1 MDVTRP
7 IRTTPRSRPRGP
19 SWRRIVIYTVALA
32 AAVVLSG
39 PLIWMLS
46 ASIMTKS
53 EILATPPTLLPAQPQ
68 WSNYADVF
76 DQVPFVRYLAN
87 SMIVATGVTLASLG
101 LQSMAGYAL
110 ARLRF
115 RGRDALFLVI
125 LSTLMIP
132 FVVIVVPLFVLVHAL
147 GGINTYWGLILPL
160 IPNAYGLF
168 LFRQFFRSMPRELE
182 DAAVVDGAGPFQVFL
197 RIAVPLARPIFAA
210 LGALYF
216 LVNWNTFLW
225 PLIVSQDSDM
235 WTVQVGMQ
243 NFAGQHVIHWEL
255 IMAGSVVAI
264 VPGMILFFFLQRRL
278 VEGIKLTGLRG

>member
-1 MDVTRP
+1 MTRP
-7 IRTTPRSRPRGP
+7 AQAARHSRPRGP
-19 SWRRIVIYTVALA
+19 SWRRAVTYTIALA
-32 AAVVLSG
+32 AAIVLTG
-39 PLIWMLS
+39 PLIWMVS

-53 EILATPPTLLPAQPQ
+53 EIVASPPSLFPAQPQ
-68 WSNYADVF
+68 WSNYSEVF
-76 DQVPFVRYLAN
+76 EQVPFARYIVN
-87 SMIVATGVTLASLG
+87 SLIVATGVTGASLV

-115 RGRDALFLVI
+115 RGRNALFIVT

-132 FVVIVVPLFVLVHAL
+132 FVVILVPLFVLVHAM
-147 GGINTYWGLILPL
+147 GWINTYWGLIIPL

-168 LFRQFFRSMPRELE
+168 LFRQFFLSMPRELE
-182 DAAVVDGAGPFQVFL
+182 DAAVVDGASPFQVFL
-197 RIAVPLARPIFAA
+197 KVAVPLARPIFAA

-225 PLIVSQDSDM
+225 PLIVSQNSEM

-243 NFAGQHVIHWEL
+243 NFAGNHVIHWEL

-264 VPGMILFFFLQRRL
+264 IPGLILFFFLQRRL